1 MHGRP
6 IKDYCPIDSLDVE
19 ELAMPI
25 LNKPM
30 TAALLLA
37 GAAGGPY
44 VLYETDAG
52 QAARNTA
59 TQAIGVAPATSA
71 PGTGTTANNSWW
83 GSGSNSNTSQASS
96 QASSQAAPVLSVTQ
110 INSLAEVLRFDIPPA
125 WVMQNFPTVNTGV
138 GDLNLDGLRV
148 PLITGTRPDDLVG
161 TLTYY
166 FDRFQRVQRISLH
179 AVTGDPTRIGNELQR
194 NYRLQQQPALGGG
207 LYTTTWNGTPT
218 SILSITPATVIT
230 AEQQNARF
238 TVFLEINQPGL
249 QYGLSNQAQALI
261 QSGKQMNRW

>member
-1 MHGRP
+1 
-6 IKDYCPIDSLDVE
+6 
-19 ELAMPI
+19 MPI

-59 TQAIGVAPATSA
+59 TQAMGATTSSPGA
-71 PGTGTTANNSWW
+71 TPGTSSSTASSWW
-83 GSGSNSNTSQASS
+83 GASS
-96 QASSQAAPVLSVTQ
+96 NPSAAASSQAAPVLSVTQ

-138 GDLNLDGLRV
+138 GDMNLDGLRV

-179 AVTGDPTRIGNELQR
+179 AVTGDPTRIGNEIQR

-218 SILSITPATVIT
+218 SILHITPATVIT

-249 QYGLSNQAQALI
+249 QYGLSSQAQALI
-261 QSGKQMNRW
+261 QAGKQMNRW

>member
-1 MHGRP
+1 
-6 IKDYCPIDSLDVE
+6 
-19 ELAMPI
+19 MPI

-59 TQAIGVAPATSA
+59 TQAIGVTPTASAIGAT
-71 PGTGTTANNSWW
+71 PGTSSSAASSWW
-83 GSGSNSNTSQASS
+83 GSSSNPSAGAPAQS
-96 QASSQAAPVLSVTQ
+96 APVLSVTQ

-138 GDLNLDGLRV
+138 GDMNLDGLRV

-179 AVTGDPTRIGNELQR
+179 AVTGDPTRIGNEIQR

-218 SILSITPATVIT
+218 SILHITPATVIT

-249 QYGLSNQAQALI
+249 QYGLSSQAQALI
-261 QSGKQMNRW
+261 QAGKQMNRW

>member
-1 MHGRP
+1 MQ
-6 IKDYCPIDSLDVE
+6 
-19 ELAMPI
+19 M

-44 VLYETDAG
+44 MLYETDAG
-52 QAARNTA
+52 QAARNSA
-59 TQAIGVAPATSA
+59 TQAIGLTSGTSA
-71 PGTGTTANNSWW
+71 APSTTAASTNSSWW
-83 GSGSNSNTSQASS
+83 GSSS
-96 QASSQAAPVLSVTQ
+96 SAGPGANALQSAPVLTVTQ
-110 INSLAEVLRFDIPPA
+110 MNSLAEVLRFDIPPA

-179 AVTGDPTRIGNELQR
+179 AVTGDPTRIGNEIQR

-207 LYTTTWNGTPT
+207 LYTTMWNGTPT
-218 SILSITPATVIT
+218 SILHITPATVIT
-230 AEQQNARF
+230 AEQQSSRF

-249 QYGLSNQAQALI
+249 QYGLSPQAQALI
-261 QSGKQMNRW
+261 QSGKQMNRF

>member
-1 MHGRP
+1 
-6 IKDYCPIDSLDVE
+6 
-19 ELAMPI
+19 MPI
-25 LNKPM
+25 LNKPL
-30 TAALLLA
+30 TAALLVA

-52 QAARNTA
+52 DAAR
-59 TQAIGVAPATSA
+59 S
-71 PGTGTTANNSWW
+71 TANQVLGVSHPSPTDSGATVGSASSSKGWWW
-83 GSGSNSNTSQASS
+83 GSEAADVSVAAQSQAV
-96 QASSQAAPVLSVTQ
+96 PMRSVTQ

-125 WVMQNFPTVNTGV
+125 WVMQNFPTINTGV
-138 GDLNLDGLRV
+138 GDLQLDGLRV

-166 FDRFQRVQRISLH
+166 FDRFQRVQRITLH

-207 LYTTTWNGTPT
+207 LYTTNWNGSPT
-218 SILSITPATVIT
+218 SLLHITPATVIT
-230 AEQQNARF
+230 ADEQNARF

-249 QYGLSNQAQALI
+249 QYGLSSQAQSLLDTGRAA
-261 QSGKQMNRW
+261 SRW

>member
-1 MHGRP
+1 
-6 IKDYCPIDSLDVE
+6 
-19 ELAMPI
+19 MPI
-25 LNKPM
+25 LNKPL

-52 QAARNTA
+52 QAARSTA
-59 TQAIGVAPATSA
+59 NQAIGLNPTAGPGPAAGSS
-71 PGTGTTANNSWW
+71 ANNSWW
-83 GSGSNSNTSQASS
+83 GSTSDSS
-96 QASSQAAPVLSVTQ
+96 TGTAASQAAPVLSVTQ

-125 WVMQNFPTVNTGV
+125 WVMQNFPNVNTGV
-138 GDLNLDGLRV
+138 GDMNLDGFRV

-166 FDRFQRVQRISLH
+166 FDRFQRVQRINLH
-179 AVTGDPTRIGNELQR
+179 AVTGDPTRIGAELQR

-218 SILSITPATVIT
+218 SILHITPATVIT
-230 AEQQNARF
+230 ADQQNTRF

-249 QYGLSNQAQALI
+249 QYGLSSQAQGLI
-261 QSGKQMNRW
+261 QGGKQMNRW

>member
-1 MHGRP
+1 
-6 IKDYCPIDSLDVE
+6 
-19 ELAMPI
+19 MPI
-25 LNKPM
+25 LNKPL

-59 TQAIGVAPATSA
+59 NQTIGSNPTASGSGVAAGPSS
-71 PGTGTTANNSWW
+71 SWW
-83 GSGSNSNTSQASS
+83 GSATNSSAGASQT
-96 QASSQAAPVLSVTQ
+96 APALSVTQ

-125 WVMQNFPTVNTGV
+125 WVMQHFPTVNTGV
-138 GDLNLDGLRV
+138 GDMNLDGFRV

-166 FDRFQRVQRISLH
+166 FDRFQRVQRINIS
-179 AVTGDPTRIGNELQR
+179 AVTGDPTRIGTEIQR

-207 LYTTTWNGTPT
+207 LYTSMWNGTPT
-218 SILSITPATVIT
+218 SILNITPATVIT
-230 AEQQNARF
+230 ADQQNARF
-238 TVFLEINQPGL
+238 TVFLEVNQPGL
-249 QYGLSNQAQALI
+249 QYGLSSQAQALI
-261 QSGKQMNRW
+261 QAGKQLNRW

>member
-1 MHGRP
+1 
-6 IKDYCPIDSLDVE
+6 
-19 ELAMPI
+19 MPI
-25 LNKPM
+25 LNKPL

-52 QAARNTA
+52 QAARSTA
-59 TQAIGVAPATSA
+59 TQALGGPSSTGSSATSS
-71 PGTGTTANNSWW
+71 TSTNSSWW
-83 GSGSNSNTSQASS
+83 GSSSAGGSGATSQT
-96 QASSQAAPVLSVTQ
+96 APVLSVTQ

-138 GDLNLDGLRV
+138 GDMNLDGLRV

-218 SILSITPATVIT
+218 NILQITPATLIT

-249 QYGLSNQAQALI
+249 QYGLSAQAQALI
-261 QSGKQMNRW
+261 QTGKQMKRW

>member
-1 MHGRP
+1 
-6 IKDYCPIDSLDVE
+6 
-19 ELAMPI
+19 MPI
-25 LNKPM
+25 LNKPL

-52 QAARNTA
+52 QAARSSA
-59 TQAIGVAPATSA
+59 TQALGTNPTAGSSATS
-71 PGTGTTANNSWW
+71 GTLASWW
-83 GSGSNSNTSQASS
+83 GSGSGSTSDAS
-96 QASSQAAPVLSVTQ
+96 ASQAAPVLTVTQ
-110 INSLAEVLRFDIPPA
+110 INSLSEVLRFDIPPA

-138 GDLNLDGLRV
+138 GDMQLDGLRV

-179 AVTGDPTRIGNELQR
+179 AVTGDPTRMGTEIQR

-207 LYTTTWNGTPT
+207 LYTTSWNGSPT
-218 SILSITPATVIT
+218 SIMHITPATVIT

-249 QYGLSNQAQALI
+249 QYGLSAQSQALL
-261 QSGKQMNRW
+261 QSGKQINRW

>member
-1 MHGRP
+1 
-6 IKDYCPIDSLDVE
+6 
-19 ELAMPI
+19 MPI

-59 TQAIGVAPATSA
+59 TQAIGVNPSNPALGATAGASGSA
-71 PGTGTTANNSWW
+71 AGSWW
-83 GSGSNSNTSQASS
+83 GATPNSGVASS
-96 QASSQAAPVLSVTQ
+96 PAAPALSVTQ

-179 AVTGDPTRIGNELQR
+179 AVTGDPTRIGNEIQR

-218 SILSITPATVIT
+218 SILHITPATVIT

-249 QYGLSNQAQALI
+249 QYGLSTQAQALI
-261 QSGKQMNRW
+261 QAGKQMNRW

>member
-1 MHGRP
+1 
-6 IKDYCPIDSLDVE
+6 
-19 ELAMPI
+19 MPI
-25 LNKPM
+25 LNKPL

-52 QAARNTA
+52 QAARSSA
-59 TQAIGVAPATSA
+59 TQALGGSPTAAGSGATASTSA
-71 PGTGTTANNSWW
+71 NSSWW
-83 GSGSNSNTSQASS
+83 GSSPVASTGAAASQTT
-96 QASSQAAPVLSVTQ
+96 PVLSVTQ
-110 INSLAEVLRFDIPPA
+110 INSLAEVLRFDIPPS

-138 GDLNLDGLRV
+138 GDMNLDGLRV

-179 AVTGDPTRIGNELQR
+179 AVTGDPTRIGTEIQR

-218 SILSITPATVIT
+218 SILHITPATVIT

-249 QYGLSNQAQALI
+249 QYGLSTQAQALI
-261 QSGKQMNRW
+261 QSGRQMNRW

>member
-1 MHGRP
+1 
-6 IKDYCPIDSLDVE
+6 
-19 ELAMPI
+19 MPI

-59 TQAIGVAPATSA
+59 TQAIGVAPTTSSPVA
-71 PGTGTTANNSWW
+71 STNANNSWW
-83 GSGSNSNTSQASS
+83 GSNSSDGGSQA
-96 QASSQAAPVLSVTQ
+96 ASSGAPVLSVTQ

-138 GDLNLDGLRV
+138 GDLTLDGLRV

-218 SILSITPATVIT
+218 SILNITPATVIT

-249 QYGLSNQAQALI
+249 QYGLSAQAQALV

>member
-1 MHGRP
+1 
-6 IKDYCPIDSLDVE
+6 
-19 ELAMPI
+19 MPI
-25 LNKPM
+25 LNKPLA
-30 TAALLLA
+30 AALLLA

-59 TQAIGVAPATSA
+59 AQTLGVNPTSA
-71 PGTGTTANNSWW
+71 DPNSTASTSGSWW
-83 GSGSNSNTSQASS
+83 GSSSNGSANPGTSSS
-96 QASSQAAPVLSVTQ
+96 APVLSVTQ
-110 INSLAEVLRFDIPPA
+110 INSLAEVLRFDIPPS

-138 GDLNLDGLRV
+138 GDMQLDGLRV

-166 FDRFQRVQRISLH
+166 FDQFQRVQRITLH
-179 AVTGDPTRIGNELQR
+179 AVTGDPTRIGSEIQR

-218 SILSITPATVIT
+218 SILHITPATVIT

-249 QYGLSNQAQALI
+249 QYGLSTQSQALI
-261 QSGKQMNRW
+261 QSGKKMNRW

>member
-1 MHGRP
+1 M
-6 IKDYCPIDSLDVE
+6 
-19 ELAMPI
+19 AI
-25 LNKPM
+25 LNKPL

-52 QAARNTA
+52 QAARSTA
-59 TQAIGVAPATSA
+59 TQALGGNPTMGDATAGSS
-71 PGTGTTANNSWW
+71 ANNSWW
-83 GSGSNSNTSQASS
+83 GSSSVGTSSAN
-96 QASSQAAPVLSVTQ
+96 ASQAAPALSVTQ

-138 GDLNLDGLRV
+138 GDMYLDGLRV

-179 AVTGDPTRIGNELQR
+179 AVTGDPTRIGTEIQR

-207 LYTTTWNGTPT
+207 LYTTNWNGSPT
-218 SILSITPATVIT
+218 SILHITPATVIT

-249 QYGLSNQAQALI
+249 QYGLSAQAQALI

>member
-1 MHGRP
+1 M
-6 IKDYCPIDSLDVE
+6 SV
-19 ELAMPI
+19 

-30 TAALLLA
+30 TAAVLLA

-52 QAARNTA
+52 QAARSTA
-59 TQAIGVAPATSA
+59 TQAIGGNPLDSA
-71 PGTGTTANNSWW
+71 ANGVLVSSGATANSGQSWW
-83 GSGSNSNTSQASS
+83 GSSSAPSTSATPAS
-96 QASSQAAPVLSVTQ
+96 PVLTVTQ

-125 WVMQNFPTVNTGV
+125 WIMQHFPTVNTGV
-138 GDLNLDGLRV
+138 GDLQPDGFRV

-166 FDRFQRVQRISLH
+166 FDRFQRVQRIMLH
-179 AVTGDPTRIGNELQR
+179 AVTGDPSRIGNELQT

-207 LYTTTWNGTPT
+207 LYTTSWNGSPT
-218 SILSITPATVIT
+218 SLLHITPATVIS

-249 QYGLSNQAQALI
+249 QYGLSTQSQNLLQA
-261 QSGKQMNRW
+261 GKQLNRW

>member
-1 MHGRP
+1 
-6 IKDYCPIDSLDVE
+6 
-19 ELAMPI
+19 MPI
-25 LNKPM
+25 LNKPL

-52 QAARNTA
+52 QAARSTA
-59 TQAIGVAPATSA
+59 NQALGATPTA
-71 PGTGTTANNSWW
+71 GTTPSANSSSSWW
-83 GSGSNSNTSQASS
+83 GSSANPSGGAV
-96 QASSQAAPVLSVTQ
+96 ASQAAPVLSVTQ

-179 AVTGDPTRIGNELQR
+179 AVTGDPTRMGNELQR

-218 SILSITPATVIT
+218 SILQITPATVIT
-230 AEQQNARF
+230 ADQQNARF

-249 QYGLSNQAQALI
+249 QYGLSSQAQALI
-261 QSGKQMNRW
+261 QAGKQMNRW

>member
-1 MHGRP
+1 M
-6 IKDYCPIDSLDVE
+6 S
-19 ELAMPI
+19 I

-59 TQAIGVAPATSA
+59 SQAIGVSPTNSGAAA
-71 PGTGTTANNSWW
+71 TGTSTNSASSWW
-83 GSGSNSNTSQASS
+83 GSSPGGTSASP
-96 QASSQAAPVLSVTQ
+96 QTAPVLPLPQ

-125 WVMQNFPTVNTGV
+125 WVIQNFPTVNTGV
-138 GDLNLDGLRV
+138 GDMSLDGLRV

-179 AVTGDPTRIGNELQR
+179 AVTGDPTRIGNEIQR

-218 SILSITPATVIT
+218 SILQITPATVIT
-230 AEQQNARF
+230 AQEQNARF

-249 QYGLSNQAQALI
+249 QYGLSSQAQAII
-261 QSGKQMNRW
+261 QTGKQMNRW

>member
-1 MHGRP
+1 
-6 IKDYCPIDSLDVE
+6 
-19 ELAMPI
+19 MPI

-30 TAALLLA
+30 TAAVLLA

-52 QAARNTA
+52 QAARTTA
-59 TQAIGVAPATSA
+59 TQAIGVAPTNPALGATAGAS
-71 PGTGTTANNSWW
+71 GSTVGSWW
-83 GSGSNSNTSQASS
+83 GATPKAGAAASS
-96 QASSQAAPVLSVTQ
+96 PAASPLSVTQ

-218 SILSITPATVIT
+218 SILHITPATVIT

-249 QYGLSNQAQALI
+249 QYGLSSQAQSLI
-261 QSGKQMNRW
+261 QAGKQMNRW

>member
-1 MHGRP
+1 MT
-6 IKDYCPIDSLDVE
+6 V
-19 ELAMPI
+19 
-25 LNKPM
+25 LNKPL

-52 QAARNTA
+52 QAARSTA
-59 TQAIGVAPATSA
+59 NQALGVAPNV
-71 PGTGTTANNSWW
+71 PGSPDSGASTGSGQSWW
-83 GSGSNSNTSQASS
+83 GSKPTTTSEPTQS
-96 QASSQAAPVLSVTQ
+96 APVLTVTQ
-110 INSLAEVLRFDIPPA
+110 INSLAEVLRFDVPPA
-125 WVMQNFPTVNTGV
+125 WVMQHFPTVNTGV
-138 GDLNLDGLRV
+138 GDLQLDGFRV

-166 FDRFQRVQRISLH
+166 FDRFQRVQRITLH
-179 AVTGDPTRIGNELQR
+179 AVTGDPTRIGNEIQS

-207 LYTTTWNGTPT
+207 LYTSTWNGSPT
-218 SILSITPATVIT
+218 SMLHITPATVIS

-249 QYGLSNQAQALI
+249 QYGLSLQAQNLLQA
-261 QSGKQMNRW
+261 GKQISRW

>member
-1 MHGRP
+1 
-6 IKDYCPIDSLDVE
+6 
-19 ELAMPI
+19 MPI
-25 LNKPM
+25 LNKPL

-52 QAARNTA
+52 QAARSTA
-59 TQAIGVAPATSA
+59 SQALGGSPTVVGSGATANS
-71 PGTGTTANNSWW
+71 TANNSWW
-83 GSGSNSNTSQASS
+83 GSSSVGSSATA
-96 QASSQAAPVLSVTQ
+96 SQAAPVLSVTQ

-138 GDLNLDGLRV
+138 GDMQLDGLRV

-179 AVTGDPTRIGNELQR
+179 ALTGDPTRMGTEIQR

-207 LYTTTWNGTPT
+207 LYTTTWNGSPT
-218 SILSITPATVIT
+218 SILHITPATVIT
-230 AEQQNARF
+230 AAEQNARF

-249 QYGLSNQAQALI
+249 QYGLSAQAQALI
-261 QSGKQMNRW
+261 QSGKQTNRW

>member
-1 MHGRP
+1 
-6 IKDYCPIDSLDVE
+6 
-19 ELAMPI
+19 MPI
-25 LNKPM
+25 LNKPL

-59 TQAIGVAPATSA
+59 SQALGTASA
-71 PGTGTTANNSWW
+71 VTPTANSGASTSSGQSWW
-83 GSGSNSNTSQASS
+83 GSKPVGEVAQEQAG
-96 QASSQAAPVLSVTQ
+96 PTLTVTQ
-110 INSLAEVLRFDIPPA
+110 INSLAEVLRFDVPPA
-125 WVMQNFPTVNTGV
+125 WVMQHFPTVNTSV
-138 GDLNLDGLRV
+138 GDLQLDGFRV

-166 FDRFQRVQRISLH
+166 FDRFQRVQRITLH
-179 AVTGDPTRIGNELQR
+179 AVTGDPTRIGTEIQN

-207 LYTTTWNGTPT
+207 LYTSTWNGTPT
-218 SILSITPATVIT
+218 SLLQITPATVIS

-238 TVFLEINQPGL
+238 TLFLEINQPGL
-249 QYGLSNQAQALI
+249 QYGLSLQAQNLLQA
-261 QSGKQMNRW
+261 GKQISRW

>member
-1 MHGRP
+1 
-6 IKDYCPIDSLDVE
+6 
-19 ELAMPI
+19 MPA
-25 LNKPM
+25 LNKPI

-52 QAARNTA
+52 QAARSTA
-59 TQAIGVAPATSA
+59 SQALGNAPLNNSSSNNSGATPSS
-71 PGTGTTANNSWW
+71 GQSWW
-83 GSGSNSNTSQASS
+83 GSSSASV
-96 QASSQAAPVLSVTQ
+96 AAGAPVAPALTVTQ

-125 WVMQNFPTVNTGV
+125 WVMQHFPTVNTGV
-138 GDLNLDGLRV
+138 GDLQLDGLRV

-166 FDRFQRVQRISLH
+166 FDRFQRVQRITLH
-179 AVTGDPTRIGNELQR
+179 AVTGDPTRIGNEIQT

-207 LYTTTWNGTPT
+207 LYTTSWNGSPT
-218 SILSITPATVIT
+218 SILQITPATVIS
-230 AEQQNARF
+230 ADQQNARF

-249 QYGLSNQAQALI
+249 QYGLSAQAQNLLQA
-261 QSGKQMNRW
+261 GKQINRW